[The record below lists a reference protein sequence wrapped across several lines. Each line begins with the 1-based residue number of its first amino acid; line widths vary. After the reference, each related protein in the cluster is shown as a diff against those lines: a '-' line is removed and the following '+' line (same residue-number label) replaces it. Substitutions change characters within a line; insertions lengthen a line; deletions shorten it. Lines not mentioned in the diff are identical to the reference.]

1 VTTYYGIAASLTGPM
16 NGARGRKRKNVPL
29 DLVVLHL
36 WVSPE
41 DGPWRYLKH
50 LATPNLPGV
59 SGRVFQSKHPN
70 GAWLWESQSGG
81 QTTDTRFAKRW
92 TGRPGIVYRS
102 KAAPYVL
109 VPFVSDTPW
118 TYGAGYHGVAGVD
131 GNPYWACDPEMY
143 SVNANPPVNDRA
155 VSFCL
160 PGRYQTRDQWLND
173 GNSRQFIR
181 SAAAAI
187 VWAHQ
192 RWDIPLVRLD
202 AKALK
207 AGGRGYTDHA
217 TVNAVWRM
225 SNHGDVGAAFPWD
238 VLADDIDLIVN
249 GDDMARFVQV
259 WEGTYPQFAPADPA
273 YFIDRGGVLEHATSA
288 ERVKTLTDGGSV
300 RTSNGVAFPI
310 WRWTL
315 DAYRLDGALP
325 ADCKIT
331 AEEFHQ

>member
-1 VTTYYGIAASLTGPM
+1 MTTYHGIAASLTGPM

-70 GAWLWESQSGG
+70 GQWLWESQSGG

-131 GNPYWACDPEMY
+131 GNPYWACDPDLY

-155 VSFCL
+155 VSFCI

-192 RWDIPLVRLD
+192 RWGIPLVRLD

-225 SNHGDVGAAFPWD
+225 SDHGDVGAGFPWD
-238 VLADDIDLIVN
+238 VLADDIDQLM
-249 GDDMARFVQV
+249 GADMAKLVNVYEEGSWTPCSPEVYAMSGPTLEWVQSPEQYV
-259 WEGTYPQFAPADPA
+259 TLVDSGAAVFDRAGNKPYGILRSHLKHFRRVGTIPPDSTFTPDE
-273 YFIDRGGVLEHATSA
+273 F
-288 ERVKTLTDGGSV
+288 
-300 RTSNGVAFPI
+300 
-310 WRWTL
+310 
-315 DAYRLDGALP
+315 LP
-325 ADCKIT
+325 
-331 AEEFHQ
+331 

>member
-1 VTTYYGIAASLTGPM
+1 MTTYHGIAASLTGPL

-92 TGRPGIVYRS
+92 TGRPGFVYRS
-102 KAAPYVL
+102 GTKVPYVL
-109 VPFVSDTPW
+109 VPFISHMPW
-118 TYGAGYHGVAGVD
+118 CYGAGYHGVAGVD
-131 GNPYWACDPEMY
+131 GNPYWACDPDLY

-192 RWDIPLVRLD
+192 RWNIPLVRLD

-225 SNHGDVGAAFPWD
+225 SNHGDVGGGFPWD
-238 VLADDIDLIVN
+238 VLASDIDLLVN
-249 GDDMARFVQV
+249 GADMAQIVKV
-259 WEGTYPQFAPADPA
+259 YEGWPPIEVSPDLWLLSGGECETVTPERAADLVASGTARWHNGETGTPGLA
-273 YFIDRGGVLEHATSA
+273 WRGWL
-288 ERVKTLTDGGSV
+288 K
-300 RTSNGVAFPI
+300 
-310 WRWTL
+310 
-315 DAYRLDGALP
+315 AYRLVGECP
-325 ADCKIT
+325 APY
-331 AEEFHQ
+331 ELSEFHQ